1 MDLIVKVLF
10 QELPTQVEVRR
21 AGDEKSLGDN
31 VIQQLLELSEQVPG
45 TGVEGLSSQDP
56 DVREAVQAAQLH
68 DQVRYDISICRG
80 KIYMYVEPDKEI
92 VLLGQ
97 R

>member
-1 MDLIVKVLF
+1 M
-10 QELPTQVEVRR
+10 
-21 AGDEKSLGDN
+21 
-31 VIQQLLELSEQVPG
+31 PG

-92 VLLGQ
+92 VLLG
-97 R
+97 